1 MRREPAVGQRL
12 TDSCGT
18 TLGCFGKFHNRKKYF
33 SSLSFLVKQPGGLG
47 CKLHSK
53 CSKCTLPQSTPSAG
67 LTSICART
75 ITQNHVHVCA
85 SAATMGSDKQPNT
98 RGPGAPQLVFAPAGP
113 RPHPRFMGSPSALP
127 PPAPRARRRHLP
139 PRREPPRDAGAQPAG
154 GRSPW
159 AGPRRDHTLP
169 LPVGD
174 PSRGGLRPT

>member
-1 MRREPAVGQRL
+1 MALCRWRPLPAP
-12 TDSCGT
+12 DKKP
-18 TLGCFGKFHNRKKYF
+18 LGDRYSGPNFAVITSLRSKSARKKRF
-33 SSLSFLVKQPGGLG
+33 SFAVCLPSLASP
-47 CKLHSK
+47 S
-53 CSKCTLPQSTPSAG
+53 TLPQSTPSAG

-174 PSRGGLRPT
+174 PSRGGVRPT